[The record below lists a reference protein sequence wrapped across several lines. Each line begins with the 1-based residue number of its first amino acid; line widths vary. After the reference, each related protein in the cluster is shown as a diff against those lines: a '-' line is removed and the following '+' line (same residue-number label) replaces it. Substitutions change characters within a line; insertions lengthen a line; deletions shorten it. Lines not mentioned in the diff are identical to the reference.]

1 MLEDAGNL
9 NKPYKKDKCGGFIK
23 DLDSYARKI
32 LVERRKIEMQLEK
45 AIGKLN
51 AARKKRRGFWGSVL
65 DFCGGFC
72 DAVSPI
78 FPPAKLGAKACEKGL
93 NLMEDNI
100 EKWEHNVRLLE
111 RMLEI
116 YSNQAKASVDLVNQ
130 AWEGIKKRLHFY
142 TDKHQEFIRRLK
154 QASDAIDN
162 EYNFP
167 TPGVLLEYDFERP
180 AISYTPKKSVFNERL
195 KDLRENFSASL
206 YADLCADL
214 KDKINA
220 FSYRDRA
227 KASKE
232 RELEKNLEDL
242 TPSFRDKTNALSG
255 DDLERL
261 AISKEKELEKDLE
274 DLMPS
279 VLGVPSYNESLT
291 LAKNRCVKNCKKALE
306 GFTEKIK
313 EPPNDSNA
321 INEAFNHLKTEL
333 ERAIDDER
341 LKGLRENFASLC
353 ADLEDKIHHNALS
366 NDDLE
371 RMIAFRERELEK
383 NLEDLVGASSYDE
396 NPNDGLDRM
405 AISKEK
411 ELEKSLEDLMPSV
424 LSVPSYNESLTL
436 AKNRCVKN
444 CKKALEGFTEKIK
457 EIPNDSNAINEAFDS
472 LETELERATEN
483 LSQKIDPILERNENY
498 TQKALEYR
506 EFLESRKKGF
516 IVDEQN
522 PYPEEVR
529 FNEWCLAEFDSVFST
544 IVPLEDLNKTACAH
558 HALKALQAALKDN
571 DLGFDATEL
580 EQIAKG
586 FIPRGYLWHFDANV
600 LGNVALV
607 REELLLGVKHT
618 KGYSLWTEF
627 LQKQN

>member
-1 MLEDAGNL
+1 ME
-9 NKPYKKDKCGGFIK
+9 
-23 DLDSYARKI
+23 
-32 LVERRKIEMQLEK
+32 LVE
-45 AIGKLN
+45 G
-51 AARKKRRGFWGSVL
+51 
-65 DFCGGFC
+65 
-72 DAVSPI
+72 
-78 FPPAKLGAKACEKGL
+78 
-93 NLMEDNI
+93 
-100 EKWEHNVRLLE
+100 
-111 RMLEI
+111 
-116 YSNQAKASVDLVNQ
+116 
-130 AWEGIKKRLHFY
+130 AWEGVKKRLHFY
-142 TDKHQEFIRRLK
+142 TDKHQEFIRRLN

-195 KDLRENFSASL
+195 KDLREDFSASL

-220 FSYRDRA
+220 FSHRDRA

-255 DDLERL
+255 GDLERL
-261 AISKEKELEKDLE
+261 AISKEKELEKNLE

-291 LAKNRCVKNCKKALE
+291 LAKKNCVKNCKKALE

-313 EPPNDSNA
+313 KSPND
-321 INEAFNHLKTEL
+321 L
-333 ERAIDDER
+333 
-341 LKGLRENFASLC
+341 
-353 ADLEDKIHHNALS
+353 
-366 NDDLE
+366 
-371 RMIAFRERELEK
+371 
-383 NLEDLVGASSYDE
+383 
-396 NPNDGLDRM
+396 
-405 AISKEK
+405 
-411 ELEKSLEDLMPSV
+411 
-424 LSVPSYNESLTL
+424 
-436 AKNRCVKN
+436 
-444 CKKALEGFTEKIK
+444 
-457 EIPNDSNAINEAFDS
+457 NAINEAFDN
-472 LETELERATEN
+472 LERELEIATGN

-506 EFLESRKKGF
+506 EFLESRKEGF
-516 IVDEQN
+516 IVDEKN
-522 PYPEEVR
+522 PYPEEVS
-529 FNEWCLAEFDSVFST
+529 FNEWRLAEFDSVFSA

-627 LQKQN
+627 LQEQN

>member
-1 MLEDAGNL
+1 MAEWKTDTEEVKKVVGRCREFKQTLQ
-9 NKPYKKDKCGGFIK
+9 KDKCGGFIK
-23 DLDSYARKI
+23 DLDSYALKI
-32 LVERRKIEMQLEK
+32 LVERRKTEMQLEK
-45 AIGKLN
+45 AIGELN
-51 AARKKRRGFWGSVL
+51 VARKKRRGFWGSVL

-116 YSNQAKASVDLVNQ
+116 YSNQAKASADLVNQ
-130 AWEGIKKRLHFY
+130 AWEGVKKRLHFY

-167 TPGVLLEYDFERP
+167 TPGVLMEYDFERP

-195 KDLRENFSASL
+195 KGLRKNFASL
-206 YADLCADL
+206 CADLCADL

-220 FSYRDRA
+220 FSNKDRA

-232 RELEKNLEDL
+232 RELEKNLENLMGASSYDEN
-242 TPSFRDKTNALSG
+242 PNDE
-255 DDLERL
+255 LERM
-261 AISKEKELEKDLE
+261 AISKEQEFEKSLE

-291 LAKNRCVKNCKKALE
+291 LAKKNCVKNCKKALE

-313 EPPNDSNA
+313 EAPNDSNA
-321 INEAFNHLKTEL
+321 
-333 ERAIDDER
+333 
-341 LKGLRENFASLC
+341 
-353 ADLEDKIHHNALS
+353 
-366 NDDLE
+366 
-371 RMIAFRERELEK
+371 
-383 NLEDLVGASSYDE
+383 V
-396 NPNDGLDRM
+396 
-405 AISKEK
+405 
-411 ELEKSLEDLMPSV
+411 
-424 LSVPSYNESLTL
+424 
-436 AKNRCVKN
+436 
-444 CKKALEGFTEKIK
+444 
-457 EIPNDSNAINEAFDS
+457 NEAFDS

-506 EFLESRKKGF
+506 EFLESRKEGF
-516 IVDEQN
+516 IVDEKN
-522 PYPEEVR
+522 PYPEEVS
-529 FNEWCLAEFDSVFST
+529 FNEWRLAEFDSVFSA

-600 LGNVALV
+600 LGNLALV